1 MAAERPSGAAVKKVD
16 SIGWQLLGTY
26 LGWQAHSV
34 EAPAHF
40 GDLLQCILFPPGLG
54 SVDGVVVERLAGKI
68 HHLVEG
74 ETTVKILAAYD
85 SKWDATKS
93 ERTFVLGTTP
103 RPSLVSTNEAAAS
116 ER

>member
-1 MAAERPSGAAVKKVD
+1 MKRAD
-16 SIGWQLLGTY
+16 STASRLLGTY

-40 GDLLQCILFPPGLG
+40 GDLLQGVLLPSGLG
-54 SVDGVVVERLAGKI
+54 SVDGVVVECLAGQI

-74 ETTVKILAAYD
+74 ETVRYRLRRI
-85 SKWDATKS
+85 SEWDATCS